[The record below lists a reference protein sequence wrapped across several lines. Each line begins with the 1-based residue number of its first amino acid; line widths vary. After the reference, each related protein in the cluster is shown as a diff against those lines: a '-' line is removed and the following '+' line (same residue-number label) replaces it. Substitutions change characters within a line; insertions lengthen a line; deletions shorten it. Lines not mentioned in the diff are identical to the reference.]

1 MQFYGHSFQIHITIK
16 KIMHFLLF
24 QVFYRL
30 HVVVLKCVMKKVV
43 GEKFD
48 LMKTY
53 LSEAAESPFAK
64 CKEKKWDKSK

>member
-1 MQFYGHSFQIHITIK
+1 
-16 KIMHFLLF
+16 MHFLLF